1 MRLIKILG
9 IVLSAILLF
18 ASPVMADSPTVSS
31 ISGELVCQCG
41 CGRLLNS
48 HVCDTQEAMVKLI
61 EQKLAQ
67 GQSEEEIIQ
76 FFVAQYGE
84 QVLAAPLKRGFNLV
98 AWVLPFAAILGGG
111 GVIYIAL
118 KAWVRRGKRSQVS
131 TAMVEGKEKDEEYR
145 RRLEKELEEFN
156 ERGFR

>member
-41 CGRLLNS
+41 CGRVLNS
-48 HVCDTQEAMVKLI
+48 HVCDTQEAMVTLI

-84 QVLAAPLKRGFNLV
+84 QVLASPSKQGFNLMV
-98 AWVLPFAAILGGG
+98 WITPFAALLFGG
-111 GVIYIAL
+111 GVIYIVL
-118 KAWVRRGKRSQVS
+118 KKWVKRGKIQQ
-131 TAMVEGKEKDEEYR
+131 TNATTEAEEGDEEYQR
-145 RRLEKELEEFN
+145 QLEKELEEFTG
-156 ERGFR
+156 RGFR